1 MQWVGRKLQGFFG
14 RKGGTRGVGMRVS
27 NWGMFLL
34 ALYLI
39 LVGINTLGVY
49 LLGQVTGIV
58 ALVAGILLLME
69 HWRR

>member
-1 MQWVGRKLQGFFG
+1 
-14 RKGGTRGVGMRVS
+14 MRIA

-34 ALYLI
+34 AIYLI
-39 LVGINTLGVY
+39 LVGLNSFGLIM
-49 LLGQVTGIV
+49 LGQLTGIV